1 MNNMILNEIS
11 FDFSNISAFS
21 LIVAVVGYSIV
32 FGALVLL
39 FVVYNFLPKI
49 INFNVRRRLKK
60 EGKCDNCDV
69 MHIEGDV
76 SAAISMALYLHLNE
90 IHDEESDV
98 ITIKRISKQYTPWS
112 SKIYSTNPFLRLGK
126 K

>member
-1 MNNMILNEIS
+1 MVLNEIS
-11 FDFSNISAFS
+11 FDFSNISGFS
-21 LIVAVVGYSIV
+21 LTVAIVGYIIV

-39 FVVYNFLPKI
+39 FFVYQMVPKL
-49 INFNVRRRLKK
+49 INLNIRRGLRKK
-60 EGKCDNCDV
+60 GKCDDCEV
-69 MHIEGDV
+69 STIQGDV

-112 SKIYSTNPFLRLGK
+112 SKIYATNPFYRLYQK
-126 K
+126 